1 VTDHAT
7 SFVHAF
13 DLAGEHLD
21 WLDLS
26 SMIAPG
32 PISGKAMD
40 PEGRLYVVDTT
51 GERVIRIAART
62 P

>member
-1 VTDHAT
+1 MGAQ
-7 SFVHAF
+7 
-13 DLAGEHLD
+13 LD

-26 SMIAPG
+26 SVIEPGSMGGIAT
-32 PISGKAMD
+32 D